1 MVKKRCIIVLI
12 AQHKITFFKR
22 VINRYF
28 IYGQNIKNTHNYA
41 ESTKKKVLFS
51 CIRLITFVITLSGW
65 QWGDITSE
73 QRTTNKRSNVCV
85 YESYMP
91 QRAAKGKLL

>member
-12 AQHKITFFKR
+12 AQHKTPFFKR
-22 VINRYF
+22 VINRDF

-51 CIRLITFVITLSGW
+51 CVRLITFVITLSGW

-73 QRTTNKRSNVCV
+73 QRSYVCV

-91 QRAAKGKLL
+91 QHAAENKLL